1 MLLCLSLTA
10 LVTAATA
17 SGRTGLKRNIAL
29 RAEIATER
37 NIALRAEI
45 ATAGK
50 HPATTSAHHS
60 LPPSFTWANVDGQN
74 FLTSVRNQH
83 QPVYCGSC
91 WAMASTSSLADR
103 LSIAHGNSARRFH
116 LSVQTVLGCGH
127 KYRGNGTDPDLSG
140 NCDGGDDADVYLY
153 ASKHG
158 IPSESCSNYMAT
170 DTTCLETQP
179 VSLRNKPECYTC
191 QPRDNS
197 GNDRC
202 ARIKRFKKLYVERF
216 GVCSGYDAMKQEI
229 HERGPITCSIDATDD
244 QDNYVRGIYSLK
256 NSTLNDLDHVIS
268 IVGWGVDNKT
278 GDEYWWL
285 RNSWGS
291 FWGLDGYMKIVTSRN
306 TGPKGRLNNGVEL
319 ECAYGV
325 VTTQSWRH
333 QL

>member
-1 MLLCLSLTA
+1 
-10 LVTAATA
+10 
-17 SGRTGLKRNIAL
+17 
-29 RAEIATER
+29 
-37 NIALRAEI
+37 
-45 ATAGK
+45 
-50 HPATTSAHHS
+50 
-60 LPPSFTWANVDGQN
+60 
-74 FLTSVRNQH
+74 
-83 QPVYCGSC
+83 
-91 WAMASTSSLADR
+91 MASTSSLADR

-244 QDNYVRGIYSLK
+244 QDNYVGGIYSLK

-319 ECAYGV
+319 ECAFGV